1 VPGSRKCACGA
12 YLGATSNSRIDSRR
26 RRPRKV
32 PTTTVHTYRVPVR
45 EGKDGTEYTL
55 ERTFRSLVPRT
66 REGGP
71 RT

>member
-1 VPGSRKCACGA
+1 
-12 YLGATSNSRIDSRR
+12 
-26 RRPRKV
+26 V
-32 PTTTVHTYRVPVR
+32 PTTAVHTYRVPVR

-71 RT
+71 YLTQQGDVFFVDEVSEDGELVGRWHWGSGR